1 MSNVRTKLT
10 RREFLKI
17 FTGATAGIVWIVNY
31 PEKVLGTSG
40 SEELNWH
47 KAVCRFCGVGCGLLV
62 ATNNDRIV
70 AIKGDPESP
79 TNKGLICIKG
89 TSNAKILYGEDR
101 ITTPLMRINDK
112 GEFDKKGNFKPVS
125 WQKAFDE
132 MTRQFKKYYSEFG
145 PSAIAMLGSGQWTI
159 FEGYA
164 AVKLMKAGFR
174 SNNLEPNARLCM
186 ASAVAA
192 FMQTFGID
200 EPANCYDDIE
210 LTDTIIAFGSNMA
223 ECHPILWSR
232 IIDRKL
238 SNPEKVR
245 LVALST
251 YRQRTTDMADIVIII
266 KPQTDIAILNYIARE
281 IVYSYPEAIDK
292 DFVEKHCI
300 FATGYVDIGYEMRDP
315 EHLRYTELEKETIK
329 KQRQKIVSENEAI
342 ALSYLGIKAGD
353 IMEMKHTQKADVHWA
368 ISFEE
373 FKKALEPYTL
383 DYVARLSKGDPEE
396 PIEEYKKKLKML
408 ADLYIEKGRK
418 ILSFWT
424 MGFNQHTRGTWVNEA
439 IYMIHLLLGKF
450 AKPGNGAFSLTGQ
463 PTACGTAREVG
474 TFSHRLPADMV
485 VNNPEHRALAEKIW
499 KLPEGT
505 LNPIPGDHFLKIMRE
520 IEDGNIKWIWI
531 QACNPLQ
538 DLANARHWIEA
549 TRDMDNF
556 IVVSEVYPGMSAKMA
571 DLILPAALHF
581 EKWGAFGNGE
591 RRTNIWTQLV
601 TPVGLAMS
609 DLWQMVE
616 FSKLFKLKEVWKE
629 WKLRNGTVLPNV
641 IEKANTMGYSPETTL
656 YEVIFANKDSKKFIW
671 NSSGNNPLNTEAQG
685 DKRKI
690 IGIDGKPFK
699 GYGFF
704 IQKYLFEEYRTFGLG
719 NGHDL
724 ADFDTYLKTRGLRWP
739 VVNGKE
745 TKWRFNAEFDPYAQK
760 ANAGEFAFYGK
771 SFKKIPKGT
780 LFGPS
785 SEMIDCTNKA
795 KIFFRP
801 YMDSPEIP
809 DEKYPFYLCTGRV
822 IEHWHS
828 GTMTMRVPELYRAMP
843 EAFCYMHPKDA
854 EKIGVKDGELVWIE
868 SRRGKVKARISTK
881 GRNRPPVGY
890 IFVPWFDERVYIN
903 KVTLDAACPIS
914 KQVDHKKCAV
924 KIYKA

>member
-1 MSNVRTKLT
+1 
-10 RREFLKI
+10 
-17 FTGATAGIVWIVNY
+17 
-31 PEKVLGTSG
+31 
-40 SEELNWH
+40 
-47 KAVCRFCGVGCGLLV
+47 
-62 ATNNDRIV
+62 
-70 AIKGDPESP
+70 
-79 TNKGLICIKG
+79 
-89 TSNAKILYGEDR
+89 
-101 ITTPLMRINDK
+101 
-112 GEFDKKGNFKPVS
+112 
-125 WQKAFDE
+125 
-132 MTRQFKKYYSEFG
+132 
-145 PSAIAMLGSGQWTI
+145 MLGSGQWTI

-591 RRTNIWTQLV
+591 RRTNIWAQLV

-780 LFGPS
+780 L
-785 SEMIDCTNKA
+785 
-795 KIFFRP
+795 
-801 YMDSPEIP
+801 
-809 DEKYPFYLCTGRV
+809 LV
-822 IEHWHS
+822 
-828 GTMTMRVPELYRAMP
+828 
-843 EAFCYMHPKDA
+843 HP
-854 EKIGVKDGELVWIE
+854 VK
-868 SRRGKVKARISTK
+868 
-881 GRNRPPVGY
+881 
-890 IFVPWFDERVYIN
+890 
-903 KVTLDAACPIS
+903 
-914 KQVDHKKCAV
+914 
-924 KIYKA
+924 